1 MALSGYPAKKGI
13 CVDFA
18 ALERR
23 ISALE
28 SSQTASLRFGRV
40 TAIRGGKVRVQF
52 RDGQGMNS
60 FELSTIQKRVLKD
73 QDIEMPDIGEPV
85 ACLFSGQGCEQG
97 VMLGA
102 YYNEREQ
109 DPKQNSHMDY
119 KKYEDGTEIWYDRKA
134 HKLVAR
140 VRGDAEIECEKKIT
154 ARAKEEILA
163 ESERKIRLKAP
174 EIELAGFLTM
184 TDVNGNPGRGILRGD
199 FTVRDGG
206 ITVPD
211 RDVSAGSV
219 SLRQHQHEN
228 SGGQGVGGTPVGG

>member
-1 MALSGYPAKKGI
+1 MALSRYPAKKGT

-28 SSQTASLRFGRV
+28 ASQAASLRFGRV
-40 TAIRGGKVRVQF
+40 TDIKGGKVRVQF

-85 ACLFSGQGCEQG
+85 ACLFSGQGWEQG
-97 VMLGA
+97 LVLGA
-102 YYNEREQ
+102 YFNERES
-109 DPKQNSHMDY
+109 DPGQAAHMDY
-119 KKYEDGTEIWYDRKA
+119 KKYADGTEIWYDREA
-134 HKLVAR
+134 HKLTAK
-140 VRGDAEIECEKKIT
+140 VRGDAEIECEKTVT
-154 ARAKEEILA
+154 AKAKEEILA
-163 ESERKIRLKAP
+163 ESDKKIKLKAP

-184 TDVNGNPGRGILRGD
+184 TDVNGNPGRGVLHGD

-219 SLRQHQHEN
+219 SLRQHRHEN
-228 SGGQGVGGTPVGG
+228 SGGQGMGGKPAGG